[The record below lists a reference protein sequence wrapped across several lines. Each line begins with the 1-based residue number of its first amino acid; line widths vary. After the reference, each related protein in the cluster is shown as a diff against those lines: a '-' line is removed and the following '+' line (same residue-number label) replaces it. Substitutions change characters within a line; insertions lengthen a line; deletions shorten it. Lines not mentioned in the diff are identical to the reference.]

1 MTVRAISLAIALLLA
16 SCQTGST
23 RDGEPDTEADGGADD
38 DLSATESCEAAAE
51 SRSTIGCEYWAVDLD
66 NSENFSD
73 KAAAGQFAVAVA
85 NVSHDG
91 AVTVQA
97 HLNNAPQGYPLDL
110 QLVEEHSIP
119 ENDLYIFNLPRR
131 DADGDSVQ
139 ENSDD
144 GPQTWLSSRAF
155 RIKSDKP
162 VVAYQFNTLDQ
173 QYSNDASLL
182 IPTSALGKDHLILG
196 YPPSTPWGPLV
207 KNRAYVTVVGV
218 EEGTSVKVNP
228 TFDIEAGEGVPAIPG
243 GSNAEFEIGPF
254 DVLNLETRLLTQSEQ
269 GGPKPDLSGSEV
281 FSDKPVAVFFGTDMS
296 MIQEQEVVEDC
307 CAEHIEQQIIPSESM
322 GYVYVVSHSAQR
334 NVGDTPEK
342 DCYRIMSYSDGASV
356 TTNLAPP
363 NDAFT
368 LSRGQF
374 KEFFVNTGFTVSST
388 KPLHVGQFLVIG
400 TETDLEIG
408 DSSLLYVPALAQR
421 RSFYIFTTGKNFA
434 YNYAVISKAEGTL
447 ATLDGQDI
455 STSDDCRGPFIDGQ
469 IGGKTYEAWTCL
481 VEDGSHTIHSG
492 ATLAEAEAP
501 LGVFVYGYY
510 DAGSYSYPAGSDLL
524 ETNDDI
530 IE

>member
-1 MTVRAISLAIALLLA
+1 MVLRAVSLLIMLMLA
-16 SCQTGST
+16 SCQG
-23 RDGEPDTEADGGADD
+23 GGARNANPAPEGDSGPDD

-51 SRSTIGCEYWAVDLD
+51 ARSTIGCEYWSVDLD
-66 NSENFSD
+66 NAENFSD
-73 KAAAGQFAVAVA
+73 TAAAGQFAVAVA
-85 NVSHDG
+85 NVAHGG
-91 AVTVQA
+91 AVTVQV
-97 HLNNAPQGYPLDL
+97 HINNAQQGEPLDL

-131 DADGDSVQ
+131 DADGDSIQ

-173 QYSNDASLL
+173 QYSNDASRLM
-182 IPTSALGKDHLILG
+182 PSSALGKDHLVLG
-196 YPPSTPWGPLV
+196 YPPSTPWGPLIS
-207 KNRAYVTVVGV
+207 NRAYITVVGV
-218 EEGTSVKVNP
+218 QENTFVEVMP
-228 TFDIEAGEGVPAIPG
+228 TFDIEAGEGVPAISG
-243 GSNAEFEIGPF
+243 NTTAEFEIGPF

-269 GGPKPDLSGSEV
+269 GGEKPDLSGSEV

-296 MIQEQEVVEDC
+296 MVQEHDAIEDC

-322 GYVYVVSHSAQR
+322 GYSYVVSHSAQR
-334 NVGDTPEK
+334 NVGDTPEN

-356 TTNLAPP
+356 NTNLPAP

-368 LSRGQF
+368 LNRGVF
-374 KEFFVNTGFTVSST
+374 REFFVNTGFTLSSS

-400 TETDLEIG
+400 TETDIEIG

-434 YNYAVISKAEGTL
+434 YNYAVISKAEGVT

-455 STSDDCRGPFIDGQ
+455 SSSEDCSGPSIDGQ
-469 IGGKTYEAWTCL
+469 VGGKTYEAWTCRI
-481 VEDGSHTIHSG
+481 EDGSHTIHSG
-492 ATLAEAEAP
+492 ATLAEAEDP

-510 DAGSYSYPAGSDLL
+510 DAGSYAYPAGSDML